1 MSLKKQALSGMMWSS
16 IQTFGNQFINFAV
29 SIILAR
35 LLLPAE
41 FGLIGMIGIFM
52 GIGGA
57 LIGSGLGASLIRTT
71 DADQRD
77 YSTVF
82 VFNLVGSIIIYA
94 VMFIAAPYIADF
106 FKQPVLTKITRLY
119 TLSFIISAFTAVQ
132 VTRLHKHLDFK
143 TETKSSLVSTLVSAV
158 VGVSLAYSGFGVMS
172 LVWMGLAGAVV
183 NTAMLWVQ
191 SGWRPSLIFDQQKF
205 RYHFGF
211 GSRMMFS
218 GILDILFSNA
228 YTLLIG
234 KFYAP
239 AQLGF
244 YNRAD
249 SLKQLP
255 VSTFSGI
262 LNKVTYP
269 LFAEIKNDDVRLK
282 SVYKQIMKMVIFII
296 APVLVMMAVLAEPL
310 FRFLFTEKW
319 LPAVPYFRILCV
331 AGILYPLHAYNLNI
345 LSVKGRSDLFLRLEI
360 IKKVLLLVVLAG
372 SFSFGIMGLIWGQ
385 VIFSVMAF
393 FINTHYSGK
402 FLKYSSWEQLLDILP
417 AIVLTMAMGIA
428 VFLLDAVLSGYRD
441 ILRLMAGASTGL
453 SFFLIFAR
461 IFRFESGKFIAE
473 LLKKKIPISIPI
485 PFIKYL

>member
-1 MSLKKQALSGMMWSS
+1 MSLKQQALSGMLWSS
-16 IQTFGNQFINFAV
+16 MQTFGNQLINFSV

-41 FGLIGMIGIFM
+41 FGLIGMISIFM

-57 LIGSGLGASLIRTT
+57 LVGSGLSASLVRTT
-71 DADQRD
+71 DADQAD

-82 VFNLVGSIIIYA
+82 VFNLAGSIIIYGT
-94 VMFIAAPYIADF
+94 MFVAAPYIADF
-106 FKQPVLTKITRLY
+106 FHQPLLIDITRLY
-119 TLSFIISAFTAVQ
+119 SLSFVISAFTAVQ
-132 VTRLHKHLDFK
+132 LARLQKNLDFK
-143 TETKSSLVSTLVSAV
+143 TGTKASLVSTLVSAV
-158 VGVSLAYSGFGVMS
+158 VGVTMAYSGFGVMS
-172 LVWMGLAGAVV
+172 LVWMGLTNATV
-183 NTAMLWVQ
+183 NSAMLWVQ
-191 SGWRPSLIFDQQKF
+191 SGWRPSLLFDRQKF

-218 GILDILFSNA
+218 GILDILFTNA
-228 YTLLIG
+228 YTIIIG

-239 AQLGF
+239 AQLGY
-244 YNRAD
+244 YNRAN

-360 IKKVLLLVVLAG
+360 IKKILLLVILAG

-402 FLKYSSWEQLLDILP
+402 FLKYPSWEQLRDISP
-417 AIVLTMAMGIA
+417 VLLLTTAMAM
-428 VFLLDAVLSGYRD
+428 VVYLVNTLLAAAPDV
-441 ILRLMAGASTGL
+441 LRLIIGGFSGIL
-453 SFFLIFAR
+453 FFLIFAR
-461 IFRFESGKFIAE
+461 IFRFESGQFIAE
-473 LLKKKIPISIPI
+473 ILKKKIPVSIPI

>member
-1 MSLKKQALSGMMWSS
+1 MLWSS
-16 IQTFGNQFINFAV
+16 IQTFGNQFINFGV

-57 LIGSGLGASLIRTT
+57 LVSSGLGASLIRTT

-94 VMFIAAPYIADF
+94 IMFVGAPFIADF
-106 FKQPVLTKITRLY
+106 FKQPILTNITRLY
-119 TLSFIISAFTAVQ
+119 TLSFIISALTTVQ
-132 VTRLHKHLDFK
+132 ITRLHKLLDFK
-143 TETKSSLVSTLVSAV
+143 TETKASLVSTVVSAA
-158 VGVSLAYSGFGVMS
+158 VGVSLAYAGFGVMS
-172 LVWMGLAGAVV
+172 LVWMALAGAFT
-183 NTAMLWVQ
+183 NTVMLWVQ
-191 SGWRPSLIFDQQKF
+191 SGWQPSLIFDRQKF

-218 GILDILFSNA
+218 GILDIMFTNA
-228 YTLLIG
+228 YTILIG

-296 APVLVMMAVLAEPL
+296 APVLVLMAALAEPL

-331 AGILYPLHAYNLNI
+331 AGLLYPLHAYNLNI
-345 LSVKGRSDLFLRLEI
+345 LSVKGRSDLFLRLEVV
-360 IKKVLLLVVLAG
+360 KKVVLAIIIAL
-372 SFSFGIMGLIWGQ
+372 SFPFGILGLIWGQ
-385 VIFSVMAF
+385 VIFSGLAF

-402 FLKYSSWEQLLDILP
+402 FLKYPSWEQLLDILP
-417 AIVLTMAMGIA
+417 TL
-428 VFLLDAVLSGYRD
+428 VLSAVTGAVVLGTDVLFANLPDLLRV
-441 ILRLMAGASTGL
+441 ILGGL
-453 SFFLIFAR
+453 LGLLFFLTFAR
-461 IFRFESGKFIAE
+461 VFRFDSGKTVAE
-473 LLKKKIPISIPI
+473 LLKTRVKIFI
-485 PFIKYL
+485 PFKFNRLS

>member
-1 MSLKKQALSGMMWSS
+1 MSLKKQALSGMLWSS
-16 IQTFGNQFINFAV
+16 IQTFGNQAISFSV

-57 LIGSGLGASLIRTT
+57 LVGSGLSASLIRTT
-71 DADQRD
+71 AADQAD

-82 VFNLVGSIIIYA
+82 VFNLAGSIIIYGI
-94 VMFIAAPYIADF
+94 MFMLAPYIADF
-106 FKQPVLTKITRLY
+106 FKQPILVEITRLY
-119 TLSFIISAFTAVQ
+119 SLSFIISAFTAVQ
-132 VTRLHKHLDFK
+132 VTRLHKNMDFK
-143 TETKSSLVSTLVSAV
+143 TETRASLVATLISGI
-158 VGVSLAYSGFGVMS
+158 VGVIMAYGGFGVMS
-172 LVWMGLAGAVV
+172 LVWMGLTNSTV
-183 NTAMLWVQ
+183 NSAMLWVQ
-191 SGWRPSLIFDQQKF
+191 SGWRPSLIFDRKKF

-218 GILDILFSNA
+218 GILDILFTNA
-228 YTLLIG
+228 YTIIIG
-234 KFYAP
+234 KFYA
-239 AQLGF
+239 ATQLGY

-296 APVLVMMAVLAEPL
+296 APVLVLMGVLAEPL

-319 LPAVPYFRILCV
+319 LPAVPYFQIFCA

-360 IKKVLLLVVLAG
+360 IKKILLAIVLAA
-372 SFSFGIMGLIWGQ
+372 SFPFGIIGLIWGQ
-385 VIFSVMAF
+385 VIFSVIAF
-393 FINTHYSGK
+393 FINTHYSGN
-402 FLKYSSWEQLLDILP
+402 FLKYSSWEQL
-417 AIVLTMAMGIA
+417 
-428 VFLLDAVLSGYRD
+428 RD
-441 ILRLMAGASTGL
+441 ISPILLLTISMGTVVYIVNALLTAAPDVLRLLTGGFSGIL
-453 SFFLIFAR
+453 FFLIFAR
-461 IFRFESGKFIAE
+461 IFRFESGQFIAE
-473 LLKKKIPISIPI
+473 LLKKKIPVSIHI

>member
-16 IQTFGNQFINFAV
+16 IQTFGNQMINFGV

-71 DADQRD
+71 DADQGD
-77 YSTVF
+77 YLTVF
-82 VFNLVGSIIIYA
+82 VFNLVGSIFIYA

-158 VGVSLAYSGFGVMS
+158 VGVNLAYSGFGVMS

-249 SLKQLP
+249 SFKTGYTHRSMLH
-255 VSTFSGI
+255 
-262 LNKVTYP
+262 
-269 LFAEIKNDDVRLK
+269 FADD
-282 SVYKQIMKMVIFII
+282 
-296 APVLVMMAVLAEPL
+296 
-310 FRFLFTEKW
+310 FRKEHHIDK
-319 LPAVPYFRILCV
+319 
-331 AGILYPLHAYNLNI
+331 
-345 LSVKGRSDLFLRLEI
+345 
-360 IKKVLLLVVLAG
+360 
-372 SFSFGIMGLIWGQ
+372 
-385 VIFSVMAF
+385 
-393 FINTHYSGK
+393 
-402 FLKYSSWEQLLDILP
+402 
-417 AIVLTMAMGIA
+417 
-428 VFLLDAVLSGYRD
+428 
-441 ILRLMAGASTGL
+441 L
-453 SFFLIFAR
+453 SFVLNNVKPEFSRYGNKYGYGDYNTSTKNTILD
-461 IFRFESGKFIAE
+461 S
-473 LLKKKIPISIPI
+473 LLNRK
-485 PFIKYL
+485 